1 MKLINKL
8 MAVAIPLL
16 AMVAVSACSSDEP
29 DPYKGKVDSHFL
41 STLVRGDESVLLQLN
56 GFHTARKKATDDE
69 WQETFICGW
78 SASSFVIVDGKAL
91 SSVSLMNP
99 IIGYSILL
107 LPWDIYCRETGYDKY
122 FALASPFVVDA
133 ANKMITIGTSKY
145 NIDKADGNE
154 LNMSEILEWDIDGE
168 PGLTKVT
175 YCYIKMAD
183 TVSPEKYII
192 VNTEKEAKLA
202 MLKLLRERYGDVM
215 ELKESDLKA
224 SGFQSLFESNPMI
237 DLAAV
242 EDDIVNNRDEWYTW
256 KRVTFPDL
264 YPSN

>member
-1 MKLINKL
+1 
-8 MAVAIPLL
+8 MAVAVALL

-41 STLVRGDESVLLQLN
+41 SSLVDGDESVLLQLN
-56 GFHTARKKATDDE
+56 GFHTAHKKVTDDDWE
-69 WQETFICGW
+69 ETFICGW

-91 SSVSLMNP
+91 TTDASLMNP
-99 IIGYSILL
+99 TDGYSILL
-107 LPWDIYCRETGYDKY
+107 LPWKVYCYETGCDKC
-122 FALASPFVVDA
+122 FAFASPFEVDA
-133 ANKMITIGTSKY
+133 NNKIITIGTSKY

-168 PGLTKVT
+168 PGLVKFT

-192 VNTEKEAKLA
+192 VNTKKEAKLA
-202 MLKLLRERYGDVM
+202 RLKLLREHYGDVM

-224 SGFQSLFESNPMI
+224 SGFQPLFESNPKI

-256 KRVTFPDL
+256 RRVTFPDI

>member
-1 MKLINKL
+1 
-8 MAVAIPLL
+8 MAVAIALL
-16 AMVAVSACSSDEP
+16 AMAAVSACSSDDGP
-29 DPYKGKVDSHFL
+29 KDPYKGKIDSDFL
-41 STLVRGDESVLLQLN
+41 SALARGDESVLLQIDSMY
-56 GFHTARKKATDDE
+56 TVRKKVTDDE
-69 WQETFICGW
+69 WQETFTRGW
-78 SASSFVIVDGKAL
+78 GASSLVITDGKAL
-91 SSVSLMNP
+91 SPVSLMNP
-99 IIGYSILL
+99 TIGYSILL
-107 LPWDIYCRETGYDKY
+107 LPWDIYCHETGYDKH
-122 FALASPFVVDA
+122 FAFASPFEYDA
-133 ANKMITIGTSKY
+133 VNKTVTIGTSKH
-145 NIDKADGNE
+145 NIEKADGNE
-154 LNMSEILEWDIDGE
+154 LNISEILEWDIDGE
-168 PGLTKVT
+168 PGLAKIT

-192 VNTEKEAKLA
+192 VNTDKEAKLA

>member
-1 MKLINKL
+1 
-8 MAVAIPLL
+8 MAMAIALL

-29 DPYKGKVDSHFL
+29 DPYKGKLASAFL
-41 STLVRGDESVLLQLN
+41 SALARGDESVLLQIDSIY
-56 GFHTARKKATDDE
+56 TVRKKVTDDE

-78 SASSFVIVDGKAL
+78 GASSLVITDGNAL
-91 SSVSLMNP
+91 SPVSLMNP
-99 IIGYSILL
+99 TDGYSILL
-107 LPWDIYCRETGYDKY
+107 LPWKVYCYETGYDKC
-122 FALASPFVVDA
+122 FAFDSPFEYDA
-133 ANKMITIGTSKY
+133 VNKTVTIGTSKH
-145 NIDKADGNE
+145 NIEKADGNE
-154 LNMSEILEWDIDGE
+154 LNISEILEWDIDGE
-168 PGLTKVT
+168 PGLVKFT
-175 YCYIKMAD
+175 YCYIKMPD

-192 VNTEKEAKLA
+192 VDTEKEAKLA

-224 SGFQSLFESNPMI
+224 SGFQPLFESNPKI

-256 KRVTFPDL
+256 RRVTFPDI